1 MRHMHLPSEDMQAE
15 TYSALARAFAPHP
28 VIVRTLDIGG
38 DKPIA
43 GIEFPDEENPF
54 LGWRGIRMC
63 LDRPDIF
70 KRQLRAL
77 LRAAVHGNV
86 KVMLPMVS
94 AIEEVRRAKALIGEC
109 AAELEA
115 EGVPH
120 AMFPLGVMIET
131 PAAVLVAPAL
141 AGEVAFFSIGTN
153 DLTQYVMAADRLNP
167 TVARLNDVANPAVM
181 SAIEM
186 TARAGV
192 EAGIMVGMCGEA
204 AGRPD
209 LIPAFIRMGLTELSM
224 SRRRSRAPKR

>member
-1 MRHMHLPSEDMQAE
+1 M
-15 TYSALARAFAPHP
+15 
-28 VIVRTLDIGG
+28 
-38 DKPIA
+38 
-43 GIEFPDEENPF
+43 
-54 LGWRGIRMC
+54 
-63 LDRPDIF
+63 
-70 KRQLRAL
+70 
-77 LRAAVHGNV
+77 
-86 KVMLPMVS
+86 
-94 AIEEVRRAKALIGEC
+94 RRAKALIGEC

-167 TVARLNDVANPAVM
+167 TVAKLNDVANPAVM

-224 SRRRSRAPKR
+224 SPASIPRAKKVIADLAAGS